1 MSNKLICDLKDFL
14 DLRNHNNKYMVIA
27 EDFKYTSPNESYFI
41 GKDIIK
47 LRHSL
52 YKFCNWSGALC
63 TVIFVRP
70 IMNLSIF

>member
-1 MSNKLICDLKDFL
+1 MI
-14 DLRNHNNKYMVIA
+14 IA

-41 GKDIIK
+41 GKDIMK

-52 YKFCNWSGALC
+52 YKLWFKKSLGLNIYKFCNWSGALC